1 MPRFTSTEASLYNGI
16 SQQSPELRLPSQVTF
31 VEDADLTVSRG
42 IERRPPLQLVSEGDL
57 HYDNQ
62 TLVHGIPFNG
72 DTMYLVAI
80 AGSTSTR
87 AHQIIDQDGNEYPIV
102 YSGATQAYLE
112 SVDANGS
119 FIPTEALQLTTI
131 LDFTFVCNKNV
142 IPAMSTVL
150 EPVNLPIGYLWVS
163 NGVQEVERSITIAGI
178 THTHVK
184 NTNNDTQKI
193 IDYFD
198 TEVNAQ
204 VGFSAIKISESI
216 LKVVPA
222 DNLPFTFT
230 ATDSYSD
237 TTMEVSL
244 TEGTKFES
252 LPPRASDAQIMTIT
266 PETNTDAEYYLRY
279 DAATKIWSEVSAPEE
294 AAGFDDTTMPHAFIR
309 KEDDIFGT
317 VTGIPLSVYFEL
329 ETIPYVSRTSGG
341 EDSSPEP
348 SFIGK
353 KIVDTFFFKNRLGFI
368 AGENIIL
375 SATDDL
381 FRFWP
386 TTVQEVL
393 DDDPI
398 DVSISSTKNV
408 TLSHVSPFPESLI
421 IIGDNE
427 QFSLGSGGKAFTPEN
442 AVLDPTTTYSASST
456 VPPVSMGSTLY
467 FVAPQSNFAAIR
479 EYSVQPDTLITDA
492 ADVTGHVSQ
501 LIPNN
506 LKQLIAEPNLEY
518 LFLIDT
524 DADSKSIF
532 VYKFFWQGNEKVQSA
547 WQKWN
552 FWFNPIG
559 GFVFNGHLYILGT
572 ELFDGVQ
579 RTIFTHMNLNDQ
591 PESLLDD
598 DGVPYKIAMPNI
610 DRQSIISDEFASYGA
625 NDVSLEVTQSDY
637 EMFDIDCITPTLV
650 DRIVGITYEFLNR
663 FISNGKYYLTFGV
676 PYQTTD
682 LGDLECLA
690 VGPYTVGGCEPF
702 EARPLYA
709 ANTAN
714 ANGSSQSF
722 RFLSGAS
729 IARGQSQLSMSFW
742 LKPGDISTTQQI
754 FNEATN
760 GDYKFYVTINP
771 TGTVSVNYVE
781 ETTAILHTHTSSA
794 ILTEDVWQN
803 LFITVDVA
811 TNVKIYLNGVEDLS
825 SPTVTNA
832 ITNSTINFAYF
843 LNSVQNNAFYQG
855 GAAHFVF
862 WRNRVVSSAD
872 VLSVFN
878 AGNPMCFDAIG
889 DNIPGILTD
898 LGPFFPLENHIGFTG
913 QERVDQSTLA
923 FPTLGVQN
931 AVPFTGTGLDVECI

>member
-142 IPAMSTVL
+142 IPAMSSVL
-150 EPVNLPIGYLWVS
+150 EPVNLPTGYLWVS

-467 FVAPQSNFAAIR
+467 F
-479 EYSVQPDTLITDA
+479 
-492 ADVTGHVSQ
+492 
-501 LIPNN
+501 
-506 LKQLIAEPNLEY
+506 
-518 LFLIDT
+518 
-524 DADSKSIF
+524 
-532 VYKFFWQGNEKVQSA
+532 
-547 WQKWN
+547 
-552 FWFNPIG
+552 
-559 GFVFNGHLYILGT
+559 
-572 ELFDGVQ
+572 
-579 RTIFTHMNLNDQ
+579 
-591 PESLLDD
+591 
-598 DGVPYKIAMPNI
+598 
-610 DRQSIISDEFASYGA
+610 
-625 NDVSLEVTQSDY
+625 
-637 EMFDIDCITPTLV
+637 
-650 DRIVGITYEFLNR
+650 
-663 FISNGKYYLTFGV
+663 
-676 PYQTTD
+676 TT
-682 LGDLECLA
+682 
-690 VGPYTVGGCEPF
+690 
-702 EARPLYA
+702 
-709 ANTAN
+709 
-714 ANGSSQSF
+714 
-722 RFLSGAS
+722 
-729 IARGQSQLSMSFW
+729 
-742 LKPGDISTTQQI
+742 
-754 FNEATN
+754 
-760 GDYKFYVTINP
+760 
-771 TGTVSVNYVE
+771 
-781 ETTAILHTHTSSA
+781 
-794 ILTEDVWQN
+794 
-803 LFITVDVA
+803 
-811 TNVKIYLNGVEDLS
+811 
-825 SPTVTNA
+825 
-832 ITNSTINFAYF
+832 
-843 LNSVQNNAFYQG
+843 
-855 GAAHFVF
+855 
-862 WRNRVVSSAD
+862 
-872 VLSVFN
+872 
-878 AGNPMCFDAIG
+878 
-889 DNIPGILTD
+889 
-898 LGPFFPLENHIGFTG
+898 
-913 QERVDQSTLA
+913 
-923 FPTLGVQN
+923 
-931 AVPFTGTGLDVECI
+931 